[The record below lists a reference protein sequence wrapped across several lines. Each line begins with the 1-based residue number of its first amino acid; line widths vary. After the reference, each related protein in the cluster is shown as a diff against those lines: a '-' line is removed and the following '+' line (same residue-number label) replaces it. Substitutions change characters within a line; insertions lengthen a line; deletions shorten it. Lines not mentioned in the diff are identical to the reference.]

1 MVRDLGST
9 AQPSQNR
16 FDLSDFGS
24 ILAERLTG
32 LCWTLL
38 DNRLPN
44 RLFPDSSPGQ
54 SGNKSYVMAS
64 EVWYSPMF
72 GYNLFPVNKFSKTKE
87 MSAFFNNGQVIVKN
101 QNEVIATAELQDNG
115 DMEDLFVMKVKV
127 VTEAKG
133 PHNNVLS
140 VRLH

>member
-1 MVRDLGST
+1 MR
-9 AQPSQNR
+9 
-16 FDLSDFGS
+16 LSMH
-24 ILAERLTG
+24 A
-32 LCWTLL
+32 
-38 DNRLPN
+38 
-44 RLFPDSSPGQ
+44 
-54 SGNKSYVMAS
+54 GNKSYVMAS

-101 QNEVIATAELQDNG
+101 QNEVIATGELQDNG

-133 PHNNVLS
+133 PPNNVLQ